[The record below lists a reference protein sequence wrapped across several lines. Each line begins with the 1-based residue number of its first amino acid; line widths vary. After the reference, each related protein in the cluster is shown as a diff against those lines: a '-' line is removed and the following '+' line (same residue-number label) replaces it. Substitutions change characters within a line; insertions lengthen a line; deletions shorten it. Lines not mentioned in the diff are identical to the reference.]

1 MLSNDGV
8 TYQTVAI
15 NPSAT
20 NFSAT
25 VPWALSAGNGLKTVY
40 VKYVDTPTPNNI
52 YGPFTAEITLDTE
65 APVTTASPVSGTY
78 NGAINVVLASEPS
91 ATIYYTTAV
100 GPLTI
105 ANGQVYSGPISIST
119 TATLQFM
126 AIDQAQN
133 QEAVQSRTYTITPQ
147 GTSIELSLGSGWNLI
162 ASPEPIVVDSFA
174 LAHPEIISLW
184 KYEFGTWS
192 VYLNN
197 GTTIAY
203 ANSKGFGIL
212 DTINQGEGFWV
223 NVQVPLTLTF
233 QSIDVIES
241 ISLVEGWSLRGLKG
255 KAALSIPEM
264 QTLAGAQSF
273 TVTSVWKWSNNGWF
287 VTLPG
292 KTDLGQ
298 DYANSKGFTLL
309 TVVNPGEGFWVNALA
324 LPAN

>member
-25 VPWALSAGNGLKTVY
+25 VPWTLSAGNGLKTVY
-40 VKYVDTPTPNNI
+40 VKYVDT
-52 YGPFTAEITLDTE
+52 
-65 APVTTASPVSGTY
+65 S
-78 NGAINVVLASEPS
+78 
-91 ATIYYTTAV
+91 
-100 GPLTI
+100 
-105 ANGQVYSGPISIST
+105 
-119 TATLQFM
+119 TLQFM
-126 AIDQAQN
+126 AVDQAQN
-133 QEAVQSRTYTITPQ
+133 KEAVQSRTYTIAPPE
-147 GTSIELSLGSGWNLI
+147 IELNLGSGWNLI
-162 ASPEPIVVDSFA
+162 ASPEPIVADSFA

-203 ANSKGFGIL
+203 ATSKGFGIL

-223 NVQVPLTLTF
+223 NVQVPLILTF
-233 QSIDVIES
+233 QSIDVVES
-241 ISLVEGWSLRGLKG
+241 MSLVEGWSLRGLKG
-255 KAALSIPEM
+255 KAELSIPEM
-264 QTLAGAQSF
+264 QTLAGAQSL